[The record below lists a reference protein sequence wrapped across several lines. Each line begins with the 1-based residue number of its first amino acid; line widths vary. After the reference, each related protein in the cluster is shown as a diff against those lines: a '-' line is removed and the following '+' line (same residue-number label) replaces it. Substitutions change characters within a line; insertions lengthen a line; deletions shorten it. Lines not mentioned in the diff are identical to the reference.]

1 MNNNE
6 LEEVGLLD
14 WQQSETV
21 TSVNGHTIYFSYKVE
36 EQGYDYVLLI
46 NGTQYGDRI
55 AQEIEISKI
64 VHSIEEVYKIVDAI
78 KKLVDTL
85 NQPV

>member
-14 WQQSETV
+14 WQQSETIIS
-21 TSVNGHTIYFSYKVE
+21 TNGHTIYFSYKVE

-46 NGTQYGDRI
+46 NGLEYGDRI

-64 VHSIEEVYKIVDAI
+64 VYSIEEVYKIADAVKNLI
-78 KKLVDTL
+78 DAL
-85 NQPV
+85 N